1 MSAEIR
7 IGTSGWS
14 YKHWIGPFY
23 PTGMPAKEMLAFYA
37 EHFDTVEL
45 NNSFY
50 HLPSSKTYKNWRDTV
65 ASDFVFAVKGS
76 RFITHMKK
84 LKAPKT
90 STKKFFAHA
99 AHLEKKLGPILF
111 QLPPRWKCNL
121 ERLAKFVDA
130 LPENY
135 FYAFEFRNDTWF
147 TKDVYYLLERH
158 NVALCIYHQTG
169 YDSPIE
175 VTANFVYVRLHGTES
190 KYGGSYPKSALKEW
204 AKRIKKW
211 RSDVKEICF
220 YFNNDPEGQAIKN
233 AP

>member
-76 RFITHMKK
+76 HFITHMKK
-84 LKAPKT
+84 LRDVAGPLAN
-90 STKKFFAHA
+90 FFASGV
-99 AHLEKKLGPILF
+99 LCLREKLGPILWQF
-111 QLPPRWKCNL
+111 PPNFSWNEGRFG
-121 ERLAKFVDA
+121 KF
-130 LPENY
+130 
-135 FYAFEFRNDTWF
+135 FE
-147 TKDVYYLLERH
+147 LL
-158 NVALCIYHQTG
+158 
-169 YDSPIE
+169 
-175 VTANFVYVRLHGTES
+175 
-190 KYGGSYPKSALKEW
+190 
-204 AKRIKKW
+204 
-211 RSDVKEICF
+211 
-220 YFNNDPEGQAIKN
+220 
-233 AP
+233 